1 MTADLPFTADPT
13 IAGVD
18 EAGRGPLAGP
28 VVAAAVILSPD
39 HPIEGL
45 RDSKKL
51 SARRREALADEI
63 REKALAF
70 AVASASVEEIDRLN
84 ILHATLLAMTRAIQ
98 GLEPQP
104 RHVRIDGNRAPR
116 LEGLRVETVIGGDD
130 QDPAIA
136 AASILAK
143 TVRDHLMLQYAEQF
157 PAYGFERHMG
167 YGMAVHM
174 AALREYGPCEIHRRS
189 FAPVARVLA
198 VDRQGEATFMR
209 VQCAPVAALHGVTH
223 VMVLQPVRFEQ
234 PAPDASGAPAGRTS

>member
-1 MTADLPFTADPT
+1 MTASPLDLTFVADPT

-28 VVAAAVILSPD
+28 VVAAAVILHPD

-51 SARRREALADEI
+51 SARRRERLAAEI
-63 REKALAF
+63 RERALAF

-84 ILHATLLAMTRAIQ
+84 ILRATLLAMTRAIE
-98 GLEPQP
+98 GLDPRP

-116 LEGLRVETVIGGDD
+116 LDGMRVETVIGGDD

-143 TVRDHLMLQYAEQF
+143 TVRDGLMLQYAEQF

-167 YGMAVHM
+167 YGTAVHM
-174 AALREYGPCEIHRRS
+174 AALREQGPCEIQRRS
-189 FAPVARVLA
+189 FAPVARVII
-198 VDRQGEATFMR
+198 GW
-209 VQCAPVAALHGVTH
+209 
-223 VMVLQPVRFEQ
+223 
-234 PAPDASGAPAGRTS
+234 

>member
-1 MTADLPFTADPT
+1 MTASPLDLTFVADPT
-13 IAGVD
+13 VAGVD

-28 VVAAAVILSPD
+28 VVAAAVILHPD

-51 SARRREALADEI
+51 SARRRERLAAEI
-63 REKALAF
+63 RERALAF

-84 ILHATLLAMTRAIQ
+84 ILRATLLAMTRAIE
-98 GLEPQP
+98 GLDPRP

-116 LEGLRVETVIGGDD
+116 LDGMRVETVIGGDD

-143 TVRDHLMLQYAEQF
+143 TVRDGLMLQYAEQF

-167 YGMAVHM
+167 YGTAVHM
-174 AALREYGPCEIHRRS
+174 AALREHGPCEIHRRS
-189 FAPVARVLA
+189 FAPVARVIN
-198 VDRQGEATFMR
+198 
-209 VQCAPVAALHGVTH
+209 
-223 VMVLQPVRFEQ
+223 
-234 PAPDASGAPAGRTS
+234 GR

>member
-1 MTADLPFTADPT
+1 MTASPLDLTFVADPT

-28 VVAAAVILSPD
+28 VVAAAVILHPD

-51 SARRREALADEI
+51 SARRREHLAVEI
-63 REKALAF
+63 RERALAF

-84 ILHATLLAMTRAIQ
+84 ILRATLLAMTRAIE
-98 GLEPQP
+98 GLDPRP

-116 LEGLRVETVIGGDD
+116 LDGMCVETVIGGDD

-143 TVRDHLMLQYAEQF
+143 TVRDGLMLQYAEQF

-167 YGMAVHM
+167 YGTAVHM
-174 AALREYGPCEIHRRS
+174 AALREHGPCEIHRRS
-189 FAPVARVLA
+189 FAPVARVIK
-198 VDRQGEATFMR
+198 G
-209 VQCAPVAALHGVTH
+209 G
-223 VMVLQPVRFEQ
+223 
-234 PAPDASGAPAGRTS
+234 

>member
-63 REKALAF
+63 RDKALAF

-104 RHVRIDGNRAPR
+104 RHVRIDGNRAPK

-130 QDPAIA
+130 QDP
-136 AASILAK
+136 AK

-167 YGMAVHM
+167 YGTAVHM
-174 AALREYGPCEIHRRS
+174 AALREHGPCEIHRRS

-198 VDRQGEATFMR
+198 G
-209 VQCAPVAALHGVTH
+209 H
-223 VMVLQPVRFEQ
+223 
-234 PAPDASGAPAGRTS
+234 

>member
-1 MTADLPFTADPT
+1 MTASPLDLTFVADPT

-28 VVAAAVILSPD
+28 VVAAAVILHPD

-51 SARRREALADEI
+51 SARRRERLAVEI
-63 REKALAF
+63 RERALAF

-84 ILHATLLAMTRAIQ
+84 ILRATLLAMTRAIE
-98 GLEPQP
+98 GLDPRP
-104 RHVRIDGNRAPR
+104 RHVRIDGKRAPR
-116 LEGLRVETVIGGDD
+116 LDGMRVETVIGGDD

-143 TVRDHLMLQYAEQF
+143 TVRDSLMLQYAEQF

-167 YGMAVHM
+167 YGTAVHM
-174 AALREYGPCEIHRRS
+174 AALREHGPCEIHRRS
-189 FAPVARVLA
+189 FAPVARVIK
-198 VDRQGEATFMR
+198 G
-209 VQCAPVAALHGVTH
+209 G
-223 VMVLQPVRFEQ
+223 
-234 PAPDASGAPAGRTS
+234 

>member
-1 MTADLPFTADPT
+1 MTASPLDLTFVADPT

-28 VVAAAVILSPD
+28 VVAAAVILHPD

-51 SARRREALADEI
+51 SARRRERLAAEI
-63 REKALAF
+63 RERALAF
-70 AVASASVEEIDRLN
+70 AVASASVEEIARLN
-84 ILHATLLAMTRAIQ
+84 ILRATLLAMTRAIE
-98 GLEPQP
+98 GLDPRP

-116 LEGLRVETVIGGDD
+116 LDGMRVETVIGGDD

-143 TVRDHLMLQYAEQF
+143 TVRDGLMLQYAEQF

-167 YGMAVHM
+167 YGTAVHM
-174 AALREYGPCEIHRRS
+174 AALREHGPCEIHRRS
-189 FAPVARVLA
+189 FAPVARVIK
-198 VDRQGEATFMR
+198 G
-209 VQCAPVAALHGVTH
+209 G
-223 VMVLQPVRFEQ
+223 
-234 PAPDASGAPAGRTS
+234 

>member
-1 MTADLPFTADPT
+1 MTASPLDLTFVADPT
-13 IAGVD
+13 VAGVD

-28 VVAAAVILSPD
+28 VVAAAVILHPD

-51 SARRREALADEI
+51 SARRRERLAAEI
-63 REKALAF
+63 RERALAF

-84 ILHATLLAMTRAIQ
+84 ILRATLLAMTRAIE
-98 GLEPQP
+98 GLDPRP

-116 LEGLRVETVIGGDD
+116 LDGMRVETVIGGDD

-143 TVRDHLMLQYAEQF
+143 TVRDGLMLQYAEQF

-167 YGMAVHM
+167 YGTAVHM
-174 AALREYGPCEIHRRS
+174 AALREHGPCEIHRRS
-189 FAPVARVLA
+189 FAPVARVIK
-198 VDRQGEATFMR
+198 G
-209 VQCAPVAALHGVTH
+209 G
-223 VMVLQPVRFEQ
+223 
-234 PAPDASGAPAGRTS
+234 

>member
-1 MTADLPFTADPT
+1 MTASPFDLTFVADPT

-28 VVAAAVILSPD
+28 VVAAAVILHPD

-51 SARRREALADEI
+51 SARRRERLAAEI
-63 REKALAF
+63 RERALAF

-84 ILHATLLAMTRAIQ
+84 ILRATLLAMTRAIE
-98 GLEPQP
+98 GLDPRP
-104 RHVRIDGNRAPR
+104 RHGRIDGNRAPR
-116 LEGLRVETVIGGDD
+116 LDGMRVETVIGGDD

-143 TVRDHLMLQYAEQF
+143 TVRDGLMLQYAEQF

-167 YGMAVHM
+167 YGTAVHM
-174 AALREYGPCEIHRRS
+174 AALREHGPCEIHRRS
-189 FAPVARVLA
+189 FAPVARVIK
-198 VDRQGEATFMR
+198 G
-209 VQCAPVAALHGVTH
+209 G
-223 VMVLQPVRFEQ
+223 
-234 PAPDASGAPAGRTS
+234 

>member
-1 MTADLPFTADPT
+1 MTASTLDLTFAADPSV
-13 IAGVD
+13 AGVD

-28 VVAAAVILSPD
+28 VVAAAVILHPD

-51 SARRREALADEI
+51 SARRRERLAAEI
-63 REKALAF
+63 RERALAF

-84 ILHATLLAMTRAIQ
+84 ILHATLLAMTRAIE
-98 GLEPQP
+98 GLDPRP

-116 LEGLRVETVIGGDD
+116 LDGMRVETVIGGDD

-143 TVRDHLMLQYAEQF
+143 TVRDGLMLQYAEQF

-167 YGMAVHM
+167 YGTAVHM
-174 AALREYGPCEIHRRS
+174 AVLREHGPCEIHRRS
-189 FAPVARVLA
+189 FAPVARVINS
-198 VDRQGEATFMR
+198 
-209 VQCAPVAALHGVTH
+209 H
-223 VMVLQPVRFEQ
+223 
-234 PAPDASGAPAGRTS
+234 

>member
-1 MTADLPFTADPT
+1 MTASPLDLTFVADPT

-28 VVAAAVILSPD
+28 VVAAAVILHPD

-51 SARRREALADEI
+51 SARRRERLAAEI
-63 REKALAF
+63 RERALAF

-84 ILHATLLAMTRAIQ
+84 ILRATLLAMTRAIE
-98 GLEPQP
+98 GLDPRP

-116 LEGLRVETVIGGDD
+116 LDGMRVETVIGGDD

-143 TVRDHLMLQYAEQF
+143 TVRDGLMLQYAEQF

-167 YGMAVHM
+167 YSTAVHM
-174 AALREYGPCEIHRRS
+174 AALREHGPCEIHRRS
-189 FAPVARVLA
+189 FAPVARVIN
-198 VDRQGEATFMR
+198 
-209 VQCAPVAALHGVTH
+209 
-223 VMVLQPVRFEQ
+223 
-234 PAPDASGAPAGRTS
+234 GR

>member
-1 MTADLPFTADPT
+1 MTASPLDLTFVADPT

-28 VVAAAVILSPD
+28 VVAAAVILHPD

-51 SARRREALADEI
+51 SARRRERLAAEI
-63 REKALAF
+63 RERALAF

-84 ILHATLLAMTRAIQ
+84 ILRATLLAMTRAIE
-98 GLEPQP
+98 GLDPRP

-116 LEGLRVETVIGGDD
+116 LDGMRVETVIGGDD
-130 QDPAIA
+130 QDPALA

-143 TVRDHLMLQYAEQF
+143 TVRDGLMLQYAEQF

-167 YGMAVHM
+167 YGTAVHM
-174 AALREYGPCEIHRRS
+174 AALREHGPCEIHRRS
-189 FAPVARVLA
+189 FAPVARVIK
-198 VDRQGEATFMR
+198 G
-209 VQCAPVAALHGVTH
+209 G
-223 VMVLQPVRFEQ
+223 
-234 PAPDASGAPAGRTS
+234 

>member
-1 MTADLPFTADPT
+1 MTASPLDLTFVADPT

-28 VVAAAVILSPD
+28 VVAAAVILHPD

-51 SARRREALADEI
+51 SARRRERLAAEI
-63 REKALAF
+63 RERALAF

-84 ILHATLLAMTRAIQ
+84 ILRATLLAMTRAIE
-98 GLEPQP
+98 GLDPRP

-116 LEGLRVETVIGGDD
+116 LDGMRIETVIGGDD

-143 TVRDHLMLQYAEQF
+143 TVRDGLMLQYAEQF

-167 YGMAVHM
+167 YGTAVHM
-174 AALREYGPCEIHRRS
+174 AALREHGPCEIHRRS
-189 FAPVARVLA
+189 FAPVARVIK
-198 VDRQGEATFMR
+198 G
-209 VQCAPVAALHGVTH
+209 G
-223 VMVLQPVRFEQ
+223 
-234 PAPDASGAPAGRTS
+234 

>member
-1 MTADLPFTADPT
+1 MTASPLDLTFVADPT
-13 IAGVD
+13 LAGVD

-28 VVAAAVILSPD
+28 VVAAAVILHPD

-51 SARRREALADEI
+51 SARRRERLAAEI
-63 REKALAF
+63 RERALAF

-84 ILHATLLAMTRAIQ
+84 ILRATLLAMTRAIE
-98 GLEPQP
+98 GLDPRP

-116 LEGLRVETVIGGDD
+116 LDGMRVETVIGGDD

-143 TVRDHLMLQYAEQF
+143 TVRDGLMLQYAEQF

-167 YGMAVHM
+167 YGTAVHM
-174 AALREYGPCEIHRRS
+174 AALREHGPCEIHRRS
-189 FAPVARVLA
+189 FAPVARVIN
-198 VDRQGEATFMR
+198 
-209 VQCAPVAALHGVTH
+209 
-223 VMVLQPVRFEQ
+223 
-234 PAPDASGAPAGRTS
+234 GR